1 MLDQT
6 TENFLTAMAEV
17 FGNLPPIKKPS
28 YRIYY
33 DEQGCPTLYTT
44 EDLPGNYIEVDG
56 ATYINQDRNRRIVD
70 GKIITIRPPVLISKL
85 VPSDSGITCSP
96 DNVCVVVEHD
106 QPNTKWSV
114 KHRETY

>member
-17 FGNLPPIKKPS
+17 FGNPSPVKKPS

-33 DEQGCPTLYTT
+33 DEQGRPLSYSAD
-44 EDLPGNYIEVDG
+44 DLPGNYIEVDA
-56 ATYINQDRNRRIVD
+56 ATFSLPDWNIRIVD
-70 GKIITIRPPVLISKL
+70 GKIVKIRPPVLISKL

-96 DNVCVVVEHD
+96 NNVCVVVEHD